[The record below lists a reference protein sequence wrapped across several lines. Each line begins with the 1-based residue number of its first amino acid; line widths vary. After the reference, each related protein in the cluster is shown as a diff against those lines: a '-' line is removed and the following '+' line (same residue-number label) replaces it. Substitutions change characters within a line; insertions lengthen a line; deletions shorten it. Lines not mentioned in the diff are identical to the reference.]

1 MITTESY
8 KGIPVSIVGE
18 AHSGG
23 IWPAII
29 SKIVNRWTLTEITDD
44 SFHRLGEAL
53 RASFA
58 QSACGCAKLAIDSFQ
73 ADRAP
78 DHVSAK
84 QVPRGLTPLTMR

>member
-18 AHSGG
+18 AHFGG
-23 IWPAII
+23 IWPTII
-29 SKIVNRWTLTEITDD
+29 SKIRSADGATPST
-44 SFHRLGEAL
+44 
-53 RASFA
+53 FA
-58 QSACGCAKLAIDSFQ
+58 QSVCGCAKLAIDSFQ